1 MAKPNV
7 PNPFAADIV
16 SRLGVCSTSSLL
28 LLLSDDIA
36 DDVIVA
42 GNMPSSN
49 VAGPADVVDVVVV
62 NGILTVVGFPGRLV
76 VLTTALADMVD
87 GLLVTLFFVPT
98 VVGANVGWRVVAVG
112 RVGFEVVVVVFL
124 VVVVVHVG
132 LLVGGF
138 VMPLLVVVDTGLVGL
153 KKS

>member
-1 MAKPNV
+1 MFGAQTPAMAIGQTAHSSHPRCVSPGVHSSTVRRILRLERWIVLCICTYNTDEPNV

-49 VAGPADVVDVVVV
+49 VTGPADVVDVVVV
-62 NGILTVVGFPGRLV
+62 NGILTVVGVPGRLV

-87 GLLVTLFFVPT
+87 GLLVTLFFVT
-98 VVGANVGWRVVAVG
+98 AVVGANVG
-112 RVGFEVVVVVFL
+112 
-124 VVVVVHVG
+124 
-132 LLVGGF
+132 
-138 VMPLLVVVDTGLVGL
+138 
-153 KKS
+153 